1 LNATYAMVFAWLTVL
16 LIGGIWFRRRDP
28 GRNPGYAG
36 ILQFVVPGLG
46 YAYLHRWDRF
56 LFGYVTL
63 LLGAFF
69 FDRVLHLEDRFLVLF
84 AVLGVAAMTFDCILT
99 AARMARREK
108 AEEARGRSR
117 K

>member
-1 LNATYAMVFAWLTVL
+1 MDTTFALFFAWLTVL
-16 LIGGIWFRRRDP
+16 LLGGIWFRRRDP

-36 ILQFVVPGLG
+36 ILQFVIPGLG

-56 LFGYVTL
+56 LFAYVAL

-69 FDRVLHLEDRFLVLF
+69 FDRILHLEDRYLAFF
-84 AVLGVAAMTFDCILT
+84 GVLGVAAMVFDCILT
-99 AARMARREK
+99 AARMARKEK
-108 AEEARGRSR
+108 AEEAGSRSR